1 MKPKRLFM
9 YRKSAHIRRYLLR
22 NPWSRPMTIFNY
34 AVIKIQKT
42 FRSFL
47 IRKYGAK
54 RNKALQLASTKNAK
68 YRRIH
73 KGKPMILDKYLKDLD
88 SYKYRLSDRPN
99 WIEEGFSSWCA
110 VKLQS
115 FWRMSKACRRVSYRR
130 HLSTQIAC
138 LIIQST
144 WRTHRSR
151 RKQLTARFNRLSA
164 ALAIQIC
171 WRSFC
176 NRRVYAYFR
185 ELVLFKL
192 KGLPQDLLKTI
203 IPTEVAVCDRAS
215 GIHVRFRLG
224 GYSFPPKIFFK
235 IFTHRAV
242 CDVGS
247 FAPRDYTQESPIE
260 PLQRHNKSSALAST
274 SLPSLTNIRVGTK
287 YFGAVVATATGNC
300 DNWYRRDENNNW
312 RPLANE
318 AFEEILAPPWLRGKL
333 PSKQPQHFHY
343 NRLRRREDQVKLRKR
358 RKREWL
364 SKAYRLARFGTLE
377 PQSLDDLEL
386 KSLRTDKMIASESQR
401 NCQIPFNDSSTF
413 EEYSREVRAP
423 YFSDNEVLCRD
434 PSSIKDTDEDLLRW
448 SQALNFDEYSKD
460 WFVTAT
466 SLPSDCSFTSM
477 YQSSLS
483 SSQISLPKIV
493 VPSNPNN
500 YHANKSL
507 VGGASL
513 ESRVLEEM
521 SSCLPHLHRW

>member
-9 YRKSAHIRRYLLR
+9 HGKSAHIRRFLLR

-34 AVIKIQKT
+34 AAIKIQKS
-42 FRSFL
+42 FRGFL
-47 IRKYGAK
+47 IRKYGPK
-54 RNKALQLASTKNAK
+54 RNKVLLLASTKNSK
-68 YRRIH
+68 YRRMR
-73 KGKPMILDKYLKDLD
+73 KGKPIILDKYLKDLD
-88 SYKYRLSDRPN
+88 SYKYRLSGRPN
-99 WIEEGFSSWCA
+99 WIDEGFSSWCA

-115 FWRMSKACRRVSYRR
+115 FWRMSKECRRVSYRR
-130 HLSTQIAC
+130 HLASQIAC

-144 WRTHRSR
+144 WRTHRAR
-151 RKQLTARFNRLSA
+151 RKLTARFNRLSA

-203 IPTEVAVCDRAS
+203 IPAEVAVCDRAS

-224 GYSFPPKIFFK
+224 GFSFPPKIFFK

-247 FAPRDYTQESPIE
+247 FAPRDYTQESPVE
-260 PLQRHNKSSALAST
+260 PLQRHNNSSALAST

-300 DNWYRRDENNNW
+300 DNWYRRDENNAW

-318 AFEEILAPPWLRGKL
+318 AFEDILAPPWLRGKL
-333 PSKQPQHFHY
+333 PSKEPQKFHY
-343 NRLRRREDQVKLRKR
+343 NRLRRREDQIKLRKR

-377 PQSLDDLEL
+377 PQSSEDVE
-386 KSLRTDKMIASESQR
+386 SINLRSDKLMVPEIQR
-401 NCQIPFNDSSTF
+401 NRQISFNDSSTF
-413 EEYSREVRAP
+413 ENYSREVRAP
-423 YFSDNEVLCRD
+423 YYSDKEVQFRD
-434 PSSIKDTDEDLLRW
+434 PLLTNDADEDLLRW

-466 SLPSDCSFTSM
+466 SLPSDCTFASM

-483 SSQISLPKIV
+483 SSQTSLPKLV

-507 VGGASL
+507 AGASL
-513 ESRVLEEM
+513 ESRLEEI
-521 SSCLPHLHRW
+521 SLPHVHRW